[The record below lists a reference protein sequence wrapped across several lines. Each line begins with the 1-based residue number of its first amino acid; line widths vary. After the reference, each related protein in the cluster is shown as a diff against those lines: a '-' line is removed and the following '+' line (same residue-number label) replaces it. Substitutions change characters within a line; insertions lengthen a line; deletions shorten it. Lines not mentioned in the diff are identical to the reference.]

1 MTTAQSS
8 ATNLR
13 ATSAS
18 GVPLLEVSGLKT
30 YFYTD
35 RGVARSV
42 DGVGFSIPS
51 GQTLGLV
58 GESGCGKSVTALSI
72 LRLIASPPGRIV
84 EGSIKLEGRELL
96 TLSEDDIR
104 RVRGNQISMIF
115 QEPMT
120 SLNPVFTLG
129 DQIMEAVLLH
139 RGVSKSEA
147 RNQAIEML
155 RRVKIPSAETLIHQ
169 YPHQISGGMR
179 QRVMIAMALV
189 CRPKLLIA
197 DEPTTALDV
206 TIQAQILELLMD
218 LQQEFG
224 MSILMITHDL
234 GIVADLADQV
244 CVMYAGRIVE
254 FASTKDLFARPKHP
268 YTVGLFSS
276 RPHLGMKKQR
286 LAVIPGT
293 VPNPIHFPPGCRF
306 NPRCE
311 HATEDCRNTN
321 VTLAEVAEAHST
333 ECLRVQRNEIQL
345 ALSATMLPG
354 AGQTGVADAAGAGAA
369 ADAGGAAR

>member
-1 MTTAQSS
+1 MTVAQNS
-8 ATNLR
+8 ATV
-13 ATSAS
+13 SGGPVQV

-42 DGVGFSIPS
+42 DGVSFSIPA
-51 GQTLGLV
+51 GKTLGLV
-58 GESGCGKSVTALSI
+58 GESGCGQSVTALSI
-72 LRLIASPPGRIV
+72 LRLIASPPGKII

-96 TLSEDDIR
+96 TLTEDEIR
-104 RVRGNQISMIF
+104 KVRGNQISMIF

-139 RGVSKSEA
+139 RGVSKTEA
-147 RNQAIEML
+147 REQTIEML

-179 QRVMIAMALV
+179 QRVMIAMSLV
-189 CRPKLLIA
+189 CCPKLLIA

-218 LQQEFG
+218 LQEEFG

-234 GIVADLADQV
+234 GIVADLADHV
-244 CVMYAGRIVE
+244 AVMYAGRVVE
-254 FASTKDLFARPKHP
+254 SATTSELFARPQHP
-268 YTVGLFSS
+268 YTVGLFNS
-276 RPHLGMKKQR
+276 RPRLGMKKQR
-286 LAVIPGT
+286 LTVIPGT
-293 VPNPIHFPPGCRF
+293 VPNPIHFPDGCRF
-306 NPRCE
+306 HPRCE
-311 HATEDCRNTN
+311 HTSEICRTTD
-321 VTLAEVAEAHST
+321 VTLAEVAPAHNSA
-333 ECLRVQRNEIQL
+333 CLRVQRHEIHL
-345 ALSATMLPG
+345 TLPG
-354 AGQTGVADAAGAGAA
+354 SFPSGAA
-369 ADAGGAAR
+369 EGGAAH

>member
-1 MTTAQSS
+1 MTMAPNSI
-8 ATNLR
+8 
-13 ATSAS
+13 S
-18 GVPLLEVSGLKT
+18 GVPGVPGAAQTGTPLLEISGLKT

-42 DGVGFSIPS
+42 DGVSLTIGA

-72 LRLIASPPGRIV
+72 LRLVASPPGRIV

-96 TLSEDDIR
+96 TLTEDEIR

-155 RRVKIPSAETLIHQ
+155 RRVKIPSAETLLHQ

-244 CVMYAGRIVE
+244 AVMYAGRIVE
-254 FASTKDLFARPKHP
+254 FASTKDLFAQPKHP

-293 VPNPIHFPPGCRF
+293 VPNPIHFPQGCRF
-306 NPRCE
+306 HPRCE

-321 VTLAEVAEAHST
+321 VTLAQVAEAHAT
-333 ECLRVQRNEIQL
+333 ECLRVQRKEIQL
-345 ALSATMLPG
+345 ALPATMLPSANQIG
-354 AGQTGVADAAGAGAA
+354 AADAGAT